1 MEHFRQIMLK
11 PDSKPSRLDVLEP
24 DRPLPF
30 AATGLGPTHS
40 PTRCQSTN
48 RARFGDA
55 KDLHPFT
62 LSRMTLLPFSV
73 LCVSPHEYQIGLS
86 EKIPLNKPGSV
97 ERHKC
102 IQKCYLGSCFSCSR
116 HWPTQ
121 KHVGIQKANSF
132 AWRWNK
138 F

>member
-11 PDSKPSRLDVLEP
+11 PDLKPSRLDALEP
-24 DRPLPF
+24 DRPLTF
-30 AATGLGPTHS
+30 CSHWLGTNAQPYTL
-40 PTRCQSTN
+40 PVN

-121 KHVGIQKANSF
+121 KCVGIQKANSF